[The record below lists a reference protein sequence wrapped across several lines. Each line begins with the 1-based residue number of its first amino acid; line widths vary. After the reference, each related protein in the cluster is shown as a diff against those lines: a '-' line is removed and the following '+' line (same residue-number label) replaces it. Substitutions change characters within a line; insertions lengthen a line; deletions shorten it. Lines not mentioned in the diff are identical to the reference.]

1 MKSITPVVRIS
12 MGLVVLTCSLLIM
25 LDLLGLIPR
34 PEDGLVE
41 SRLRLCE
48 TLAAQAAAGVGTND
62 LSSARAALRVAVRRN
77 DDVLSAAMRKA
88 NGRLLLVV
96 GDHRA
101 LWDPEQ
107 AERATAKQVSI
118 PLFEAGKRWGSVE
131 VRFKE
136 PDSYGV
142 LEILSKRPLI
152 RLLLMVAAG
161 GFASYLVYMRR
172 TLKHL
177 DPSAVIPGRVQAALD
192 VMAEGV
198 ILLDEKERIVLAN
211 VSVAEFVGRSP
222 VALLGV
228 KPSTFDWR
236 APNSDEPPP
245 VMPWTQAMR
254 DGEPIAGTPLLFAE
268 DSDDLRSFMVKGA
281 PVLDGFGRA
290 KGAIATFD
298 DVTELERRSAELQQA
313 LVELEKSRDEIRL
326 QNEELQVLAKTDPL
340 TGASN
345 RRYFMETYET
355 HFAVAV
361 RGSPPFSC
369 LMVDIDFFKRV
380 NDEHG
385 HGVGDE
391 VIQRVAEALKGAVR
405 SSDAV
410 CRYGGE
416 EFCIALPVADI
427 EAGAMVGE
435 RVRAKIASPG
445 FARVPVTV
453 SVGVAS
459 VGFGA
464 ESLHDLIGQ
473 ADEALY
479 ASKNGGR
486 NRVTRWDQMDSDA
499 G

>member
-1 MKSITPVVRIS
+1 VKRITPVVRIS
-12 MGLVVLTCSLLIM
+12 MGLAILTCSLLIM

-34 PEDGLVE
+34 PADGLVD

-48 TLAAQAAAGVGTND
+48 TLAAQAAAGVGAND

-77 DDVLSAAMRKA
+77 DDVLSAGMRTEA
-88 NGRLLLVV
+88 GRLLLVV

-107 AERATAKQVSI
+107 AEQATAKQVSI

-136 PDSYGV
+136 PNTHGV
-142 LEILSKRPLI
+142 LELISRRPLL
-152 RLLLMVAAG
+152 RLLLLVAVG

-211 VSVAEFVGRSP
+211 ASFAEFVGRSP

-228 KPSTFDWR
+228 KPATLDWR
-236 APNSDEPPP
+236 APGSDEPPR

-254 DGEPIAGTPLLFAE
+254 DAEAIPGTPLIFAA
-268 DSDDLRSFMVKGA
+268 DSDDLRSFIVKGA

-298 DVTELERRSAELQQA
+298 DVTELEKRSAELQAA

-326 QNEELQVLAKTDPL
+326 QNDELQVLAKTDPL
-340 TGASN
+340 TGCSN
-345 RRYFMETYET
+345 RRFFMETYET
-355 HFAVAV
+355 HFAVSL

-391 VIQRVAEALKGAVR
+391 VIQRVAEAMKGAVR

-416 EFCIALPVADI
+416 EFCVALPVAEI

-435 RVRAKIASPG
+435 RIRAKVASPG

-464 ESLHDLIGQ
+464 TTLQELIGQ

-479 ASKNGGR
+479 ASKHGGR
-486 NRVTRWDQMDSDA
+486 NQVTRWDQLEPKAS
-499 G
+499 

>member
-1 MKSITPVVRIS
+1 VKPITPVVRIS
-12 MGLVVLTCSLLIM
+12 LGLVVLTCSLLIM
-25 LDLLGLIPR
+25 LDLLGLVPR

-41 SRLRLCE
+41 SRMRLCE

-77 DDVLSAAMRKA
+77 EEVLSAGMRTES
-88 NGRLLLVV
+88 GRLLLVV

-107 AERATAKQVSI
+107 AEQASAKQVSI
-118 PLFEAGKRWGSVE
+118 PLFEAGERWGSVE

-136 PDSYGV
+136 PDTHGV
-142 LEILSKRPLI
+142 LELLSKRPLI
-152 RLLLMVAAG
+152 RLLMLVAAG

-198 ILLDEKERIVLAN
+198 VLLDEKERIVLAN
-211 VSVAEFVGRSP
+211 ASFAEFVGRTP

-228 KPSTFDWR
+228 KPASLDWR
-236 APNSDEPPP
+236 APDGDEAPA

-254 DGEPIAGTPLLFAE
+254 DAESIAGTPLLFAA
-268 DSDDLRSFMVKGA
+268 DPDDVRSFMVKGA

-298 DVTELERRSAELQQA
+298 DVTELERKSAELQAA

-345 RRYFMETYET
+345 RRSFMETYET
-355 HFAVAV
+355 HFAVSL

-369 LMVDIDFFKRV
+369 LMVDIDHFKKV

-405 SSDAV
+405 GSDAV

-445 FARVPVTV
+445 FARVPISV

-464 ESLHDLIGQ
+464 QNLHDLINQ

-479 ASKNGGR
+479 ASKNNGR
-486 NRVTRWDQMDSDA
+486 NQVTRWDQLESADE
-499 G
+499 